1 MSSVSCL
8 SNVSVLLFSN
18 TPVWWVREK
27 TGEYF
32 PPYSKDSPALIDYLK
47 ARNLLPIVSKTGVHA
62 VWKQGLDSIRYVT
75 SHLEATLLL
84 WSVFTAGCAII
95 TTTKTKHT

>member
-1 MSSVSCL
+1 MFRNL
-8 SNVSVLLFSN
+8 
-18 TPVWWVREK
+18 PVWWVREK

-32 PPYSKDSPALIDYLK
+32 PPYTKDSTTLVDYLK
-47 ARNLLPIVSKTGVHA
+47 ARNLLPVVSKTPVNA
-62 VWKQGLDSIRYVT
+62 IWKQVLDSIRYVT

-95 TTTKTKHT
+95 TTTKAKGHM